1 MSDFYIVPPRLIVGS
16 LDRSNVVTSL
26 NTLRGDLSFKV
37 NPETGLT
44 LNIASGIFTFSI
56 LPDFYVKKSGDTINS
71 NIIFQPSS
79 GNYGLAVGSGTSDP
93 NAGIA
98 GALFYNTNSDVLKV
112 YDGSTWNEIASTG
125 TTGITVSFADNRYLR
140 LDGTNTP
147 TGHISMGSQFLR
159 FANLTTRA
167 LAGTAGQVYF
177 NTDTNRLDLYDGS
190 SWVPVGTGITGIF
203 AGAGA
208 SVSPNPITNTG
219 TVSVNQSYNFNWTG
233 THTHNNP
240 ITFAPNQQFDA
251 SKLTIAY
258 EVAGDI
264 LTYSGTAWT
273 RLGKGGPNTL
283 LGVHCCGGD
292 LEYKTLVAGAGIL
305 ISYQGSS
312 IFLASTGGTGTGSGG
327 SGGSGTGYTFY
338 DKGDLLVGLGDS
350 LYKLPVG
357 PNKRFYLHSNSD
369 TVSGVAWTTTVGMAI
384 TSIAPSALVSYY
396 GDLWYNTADGTLN
409 VFYND
414 VDTSQWVEVVSGG
427 AFSQV
432 YQGVNYGIPFYVSSG
447 TAITS
452 NNNFTNVG
460 TGVSILYTNQSTST
474 NSGAFVV
481 SGGVGIGGTVF
492 IGGATQI
499 QGTTNVSADGW
510 QSLVGSFGI
519 LSRDFKA
526 LVDDVTVGSLVNLGG
541 FANVGNAFIG
551 GTTTITNNTP
561 SFSYDTGA
569 LVVYGGV
576 GIGGTLFV
584 SPNKASSVS
593 GVKLFN
599 GVVSQATWQGNTV
612 AYNYGGTGYST
623 FSKGD
628 ILVGTGTSLLILS
641 VGTNNQVLAVDST
654 SATGLTWSNVASN
667 GFATIGITSL
677 NGISLG
683 QQYLNATYSGNTFGF
698 TSLGS
703 THTLNIPI
711 AGTSTTGLVSTGSQ
725 TFSGSK
731 TFSSDTIVTSATDAS
746 NISSGALVVSGGAGF
761 GKSVFI
767 GGNLDVAGD
776 MYIRGTMTTINTV
789 NLTVDDKNIEI
800 GSVDTPTD
808 ITAEGGGI
816 TLKGSTDKTIVW
828 NAGIGWSF
836 NNPVNLSDGNTFK
849 IGNTTVLSST
859 TLGSSVVN
867 SSLTSVGTLVSGTW
881 NASTISVPYGGTGLT
896 NYTHSAILVG
906 SGSSFIQLLP
916 GTNDQVLTVDNSSAS
931 GYKWAFASGLNSNG
945 TLTSINGIG
954 ASQQYLTF
962 GYSGTLPNIVS
973 SGSTHTF
980 NIPIAGVGSTGLV
993 STQAQSFA
1001 GNKTFTGS
1009 VYITDTTASTS
1020 YTSGALVVS
1029 GGLGVSNNLYVDKN
1043 VHVGN
1048 GFTGSLYFERAYMG
1062 SAGASQI
1069 PYMAFI
1075 GQTNLPITLRI
1086 LPDNTLSYEA
1096 NYGQILSLSNSSIYD
1111 SWIYRINDISGM
1123 PLIRASNDGIVALA
1137 EYGGSVGI
1145 GKSNPSYTLDVLGDV
1160 NVAAGYNFLI
1170 DGIPISAGAGSSGIY
1185 SINGLTNFVQ
1195 YFNTGT
1201 NGSDFNISSVGYTH
1215 TFNIPIAGVGKT
1227 GLVSSLPQTLGGIKT
1242 FSDGLISSSGAT
1254 IYGNLVLPDN
1264 PLAYSYGGTGY
1275 TNYAKGDLLVGTGS
1289 SLLKLPV
1296 GSDNQVLTVDGTTAT
1311 GLTWSN
1317 ASGSG
1322 TTTIGIPS
1330 DNTYTDGFFSTWTSG
1345 TPISNAFDDINELL
1359 ALLAPARPNYLT
1371 GTSLVASSVPTY
1383 YTVKISAGLG
1393 TEWYQAGYGT
1403 GSQITSKYYLSGAH
1417 TLNTANTS
1425 TTFSA
1430 GSLTTSTYGTIY
1442 FSRYNYLAPTG
1453 GGVGTIDLTTNYTVG
1468 FTNNNLKLTALG
1480 TYNSIWTKANA
1491 QILTYTQPNPGYEGV
1506 YIAHTENSQ
1515 LTNTYEMWKDP
1526 WSASNGSPIFSQA
1539 ATASTYSQ
1547 SDKWLSGISYY
1558 ATGTGFSVYF
1568 KGAAGIYSCAYNV
1581 TQVYA
1586 ISATGLNTSTGLP
1599 ASPPLFTDELDKS
1612 GSNHVRV
1619 SLSVASQSSFNKYLT
1634 VTIYKAHGTTA
1645 ASNATISKAINT
1657 YGTVSTD
1664 TYEGFQ
1670 DEARRLVIGSG
1681 IAFTSTIDMASG
1693 NAQVRSGTLQYPLV
1707 ADYDTQWGGSHTFS
1721 GDQEY
1726 QRYFYK
1732 TSASTGSL
1740 TFTGFTASNIAPYGT
1755 GSVNALIYLDGDSL
1769 WFDLGV
1775 LQGSNANDGSTR
1787 SAAIS
1792 AKTSASGGALGWSIG
1807 TKTTGVAGAGNSARY
1822 RVVIIF
1828 RNNTYNMT
1836 SITSS

>member
-93 NAGIA
+93 NTGIA

-264 LTYSGTAWT
+264 LTFSGTAWT

-460 TGVSILYTNQSTST
+460 SGVTLLYTTQSISP
-474 NSGAFVV
+474 NSGALVV
-481 SGGVGIGGTVF
+481 SGGVGIGGSVF
-492 IGGATQI
+492 IGGAAQI
-499 QGTTNVSADGW
+499 QDTTNVSDLGW

-519 LSRDFKA
+519 LSTDFRA
-526 LVDDVTVGSLVNLGG
+526 LAGEVTVGSLVNYGG

-599 GVVSQATWQGNTV
+599 GVVSQATWQGNIIQYT
-612 AYNYGGTGYST
+612 YGGTGYSI

-628 ILVGTGTSLLILS
+628 ILVGTGTSLLKLS
-641 VGTNNQVLAVDST
+641 VGSDNQVLSADST
-654 SATGLTWSNVASN
+654 SATGLTWTTVASS

-683 QQYLNATYSGNTFGF
+683 QQYLNATYSGNNFGF
-698 TSLGS
+698 TSSGS

-731 TFSSDTIVTSATDAS
+731 TFSSDTHISSSTDAN
-746 NISSGALVVSGGAGF
+746 NISSGALVVDGGAGF
-761 GKSVFI
+761 AKSVYI
-767 GGNLDVAGD
+767 GGTLDVAGD

-800 GSVDTPTD
+800 GAVDTPTD

-816 TLKGSTDKTIVW
+816 TLKGTTDKTIAW
-828 NAGIGWSF
+828 NSGIGWSF

-849 IGNTTVLSST
+849 IGNTTVISSSG
-859 TLGSSVVN
+859 LGSSVFY
-867 SSLTSVGTLVSGTW
+867 SSLTSVGTLTTGTW
-881 NASTISVPYGGTGLT
+881 NASTIS
-896 NYTHSAILVG
+896 S
-906 SGSSFIQLLP
+906 
-916 GTNDQVLTVDNSSAS
+916 
-931 GYKWAFASGLNSNG
+931 
-945 TLTSINGIG
+945 
-954 ASQQYLTF
+954 
-962 GYSGTLPNIVS
+962 
-973 SGSTHTF
+973 
-980 NIPIAGVGSTGLV
+980 
-993 STQAQSFA
+993 
-1001 GNKTFTGS
+1001 
-1009 VYITDTTASTS
+1009 
-1020 YTSGALVVS
+1020 
-1029 GGLGVSNNLYVDKN
+1029 
-1043 VHVGN
+1043 
-1048 GFTGSLYFERAYMG
+1048 R
-1062 SAGASQI
+1062 
-1069 PYMAFI
+1069 
-1075 GQTNLPITLRI
+1075 
-1086 LPDNTLSYEA
+1086 
-1096 NYGQILSLSNSSIYD
+1096 
-1111 SWIYRINDISGM
+1111 
-1123 PLIRASNDGIVALA
+1123 
-1137 EYGGSVGI
+1137 
-1145 GKSNPSYTLDVLGDV
+1145 
-1160 NVAAGYNFLI
+1160 
-1170 DGIPISAGAGSSGIY
+1170 
-1185 SINGLTNFVQ
+1185 
-1195 YFNTGT
+1195 
-1201 NGSDFNISSVGYTH
+1201 
-1215 TFNIPIAGVGKT
+1215 
-1227 GLVSSLPQTLGGIKT
+1227 
-1242 FSDGLISSSGAT
+1242 
-1254 IYGNLVLPDN
+1254 
-1264 PLAYSYGGTGY
+1264 YGGTGY

-1289 SLLKLPV
+1289 SLLILPV
-1296 GSDNQVLTVDGTTAT
+1296 GSNTQILTVDSTAAT

-1317 ASGSG
+1317 NTATG
-1322 TTTIGIPS
+1322 TTTIGIPG
-1330 DNTYTDGFFSTWTSG
+1330 DNTYTDGFFSTWTSS

-1359 ALLAPARPNYLT
+1359 ALLAPARPSYLT
-1371 GTSLVASSVPTY
+1371 GTSLSASSVPSY

-1403 GSQITSKYYLSGAH
+1403 GTQITRYYLSGAH

-1468 FTNNNLKLTALG
+1468 YTNNNLKLTALG

-1506 YIAHTENSQ
+1506 YISHTENSQ

-1526 WSASNGSPIFSQA
+1526 WSASNGSPSFSQS

-1547 SDKWLSGISYY
+1547 TDKWLSGISYY
-1558 ATGTGFSVYF
+1558 STGTGFSIYF

-1581 TQVYA
+1581 TQVYG
-1586 ISATGLNTSTGLP
+1586 ISGTGLITSTGLP
-1599 ASPPLFTDELDKS
+1599 SSPPLYTDELDKS

-1619 SLSVASQSSFNKYLT
+1619 SLSSASQSSFNKYLT
-1634 VTIYKAHGTTA
+1634 VTIYKAHGTTST
-1645 ASNATISKAINT
+1645 SNATLSKAINT

-1681 IAFTSTIDMASG
+1681 IAFTSTLEMANG
-1693 NAQVRSGTLQYPLV
+1693 NAQVRSGTLQYPLA
-1707 ADYDTQWGGSHTFS
+1707 ADYDTQWGGSHTFT

-1732 TSASTGSL
+1732 TSASTGTL

-1755 GSVNALIYLDGDSL
+1755 GNINVLLYLDGDAL

-1775 LQGSNANDGSTR
+1775 LQGSNSNDGSTR

-1807 TKTTGVAGAGNSARY
+1807 TKTTGVAGSGNSARY
-1822 RVVIIF
+1822 RVVIIYK
-1828 RNNTYNMT
+1828 NNTYNMT